1 MRFPSP
7 RLLAGLCLGFAFC
20 FAAAPVSATQI
31 ADNSRTFVIAAQADG
46 YGIDECL
53 ASGASCGVHAA
64 RAYCKSR
71 DFTDASAYRQIDPT
85 EITATVPEFANTS
98 CRGSSC
104 GRPIAITC
112 AR

>member
-1 MRFPSP
+1 M
-7 RLLAGLCLGFAFC
+7 RLLKAAFTAALLAVSIS
-20 FAAAPVSATQI
+20 FSAAPSVAG
-31 ADNSRTFVIAAQADG
+31 DSRVFVIASQADG

-53 ASGASCGVHAA
+53 ASGQRCGAHAA

-71 DFTDASAYRQIDPT
+71 DFTDASAYRGLDPD
-85 EITATVPEFANTS
+85 EVTATVPEFANSS

-104 GRPIAITC
+104 GRAIAITC

>member
-1 MRFPSP
+1 MRFSIA
-7 RLLAGLCLGFAFC
+7 LLAGFSLFFSVAH
-20 FAAAPVSATQI
+20 VSATQI
-31 ADNSRTFVIAAQADG
+31 VERSQTFVIAAQADG

-53 ASGASCGVHAA
+53 ASGDRCGVHAA

-71 DFTDASAYRQIDPT
+71 DFTDASAYRQIDLT
-85 EITATVPEFANTS
+85 EVTASVPEFANTS

>member
-1 MRFPSP
+1 MRFP
-7 RLLAGLCLGFAFC
+7 RALFASLFC
-20 FAAAPVSATQI
+20 VLSASLPAHASSQQ
-31 ADNSRTFVIAAQADG
+31 TFVIAAQADG

-53 ASGASCGVHAA
+53 ASGARCGAHAA

-71 DFTDASAYRQIDPT
+71 DFADASAFRQIDPA
-85 EITATVPEFANTS
+85 EITASSADFA
-98 CRGSSC
+98 CRGSAC